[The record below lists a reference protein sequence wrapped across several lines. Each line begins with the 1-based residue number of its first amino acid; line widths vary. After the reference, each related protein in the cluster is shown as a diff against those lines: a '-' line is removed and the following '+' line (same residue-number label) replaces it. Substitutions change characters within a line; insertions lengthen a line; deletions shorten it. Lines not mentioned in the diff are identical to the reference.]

1 MSESGDTTTEPRSTD
16 ADEGAD
22 TSPRSPRGEENPE
35 SDPGTRGSGEPGAN
49 LAGGEEAADPA
60 TSVSE
65 GGETRGQA
73 APHDEVSQEVRR
85 LEAELAELNDR
96 HLRLAAE
103 FDNFRRRSQ
112 NQLGETGTRA
122 QAALVSKLLDVL
134 DDFERV
140 MSLDPEQAT
149 VESVL
154 EGVQLVE
161 QKLHRVLEDAGLEPI
176 EAEGQDFDPNAME
189 AMMKEPTDSE
199 EEDDT
204 IARVLQRGFR
214 FKGHLVRPARVSVRK
229 YD

>member
-1 MSESGDTTTEPRSTD
+1 MSEPGDTTTEPRSTD
-16 ADEGAD
+16 PGDAADA
-22 TSPRSPRGEENPE
+22 TSGSPGPDENPE
-35 SDPGTRGSGEPGAN
+35 PDSGRRRSGRPGA
-49 LAGGEEAADPA
+49 GRADGDQA
-60 TSVSE
+60 TDSATVPE
-65 GGETRGQA
+65 GGETGDQA
-73 APHDEVSQEVRR
+73 DADDEVGQEVSR

-122 QAALVSKLLDVL
+122 QAALVSKLLDIL

-140 MSLDPEQAT
+140 TSLDPEQAT

-154 EGVQLVE
+154 DGVKLVE

>member
-22 TSPRSPRGEENPE
+22 TSSRPPRGEENPE
-35 SDPGTRGSGEPGAN
+35 SDAGTRGSGERGAS
-49 LAGGEEAADPA
+49 LAGGEEAA
-60 TSVSE
+60 SVSE
-65 GGETRGQA
+65 GDETRGQA
-73 APHDEVSQEVRR
+73 APQDEVSQEVRR